1 MPPIPAA
8 LRVALHD
15 LLSPEKIAGVVE
27 GILLLLL
34 IAVVAWAILRI
45 SLSLVRQAGARAP
58 GRSGSTVTPI
68 LEGLVRY
75 TIGITALV
83 LMLEALHVNV
93 TAIAA
98 SAGIAGVAL
107 GFGAQYLIRDILA
120 GFFLLS
126 EGAVKIGDLVRVDGE
141 VGWIERISLRVT
153 QIRKYS
159 GELLTI
165 QNGTIGRLGNLSRDF
180 GRAIVQVT
188 VPYKA
193 DVGEALKVFREAA
206 RAWAAEN
213 PQEVKGEP
221 GLDGVVDLKDI
232 GIVLQLSV
240 LVPPGS
246 QSLVEPQLRQRAL
259 EALAARGIVIEP
271 GLLRY

>member
-1 MPPIPAA
+1 MPLPDA

-15 LLSPEKIAGVVE
+15 LLSPEKIAGVIE

-34 IAVVAWAILRI
+34 IVVAAWAVLRV
-45 SLSLVRQAGARAP
+45 SLPLVRHAGARAP

-83 LMLEALHVNV
+83 LMLEAVHVNV

-126 EGAVKIGDLVRVDGE
+126 EGAVQIGDLVRVDGE
-141 VGWIERISLRVT
+141 VGWIERITLRVT

-165 QNGTIGRLGNLSRDF
+165 QNGTISRLGNLSRDY
-180 GRAIVQVT
+180 GRAIIQVT

-193 DVGEALKVFREAA
+193 DVGEALQVLREAA
-206 RAWAAEN
+206 RAWAAEH

-221 GLDGVVDLKDI
+221 ELDGVVDLKDL
-232 GIVLQLSV
+232 GMVLQLSV
-240 LVPPGS
+240 LVPPGR
-246 QSLVEPQLRQRAL
+246 QATVEPQLRRRAL

-271 GLLRY
+271 RLLRY